1 MEMIIKKIKTGI
13 LLGSIVLSGALYSC
27 DSTEKKMDKTVDAIP
42 SERYEEADQ
51 PDSLRNNEVNSDND
65 GNDGTM
71 NGSMP
76 EHVTETAKPAAKK
89 DN

>member
-1 MEMIIKKIKTGI
+1 
-13 LLGSIVLSGALYSC
+13 
-27 DSTEKKMDKTVDAIP
+27 
-42 SERYEEADQ
+42 
-51 PDSLRNNEVNSDND
+51 VNSDND

-76 EHVTETAKPAAKK
+76 ENVTQPKPKK

>member
-1 MEMIIKKIKTGI
+1 MNILIG
-13 LLGSIVLSGALYSC
+13 LLGLSALFAAC
-27 DSTEKKMDKTVDAIP
+27 DSTEKKRQKNKDAIP
-42 SERYEEADQ
+42 TERFEEASRS
-51 PDSLRNNEVNSDND
+51 DSLSNNDVNSDND

-76 EHVTETAKPAAKK
+76 ENVTQPAPKK

>member
-1 MEMIIKKIKTGI
+1 MIIKKLKIVALAATVILSTG
-13 LLGSIVLSGALYSC
+13 LYSC
-27 DSTEKKMDKTVDAIP
+27 DSTEKKREKTVNAIP
-42 SERYEEADQ
+42 SERYEESKTA
-51 PDSLRNNEVNSDND
+51 DSLRNNEVNSDND

-76 EHVTETAKPAAKK
+76 ENVTEPAPKK